1 MTDQMYAKR
10 ENDRVLH
17 LDDLPEREDD
27 RARHLQM
34 YMEIV
39 QKYAKRDHDC
49 EEREDDCVDR
59 AKNLAYIRTIA
70 SQEKT
75 TA

>member
-1 MTDQMYAKR
+1 MYAMR

-17 LDDLPEREDD
+17 LDDLLEREDD

-34 YMEIV
+34 SMEIV